1 MFTADPAVGRG
12 EAGGPIFQMRGQAQ
26 RGSLLVLG
34 CTARKGL
41 GLRSPSSCD
50 SVLPTTGKY
59 KIIHTFKSVCTH
71 GPVPTLYAGSPSPPR
86 EKLPPRRKVTM
97 SFSCSEDSC
106 KGRLPVYTLNHTSQT
121 GDSPSW
127 GHKGKLVG
135 PQTQYGL

>member
-12 EAGGPIFQMRGQAQ
+12 EAGGPILQIRGQAQ

-50 SVLPTTGKY
+50 RVLPTTGKY
-59 KIIHTFKSVCTH
+59 KIIHIFKSVCTH

-86 EKLPPRRKVTM
+86 EKLPPRRKVAM
-97 SFSCSEDSC
+97 PFSCSEDSC
-106 KGRLPVYTLNHTSQT
+106 EGRLPVYTLSHTPQT